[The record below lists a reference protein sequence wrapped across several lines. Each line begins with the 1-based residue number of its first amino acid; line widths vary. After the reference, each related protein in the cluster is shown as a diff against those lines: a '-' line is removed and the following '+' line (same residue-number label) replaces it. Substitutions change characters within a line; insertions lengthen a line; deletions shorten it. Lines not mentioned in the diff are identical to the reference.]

1 MKKNQSYFF
10 CREVGMGEVFKIA
23 FIIAM
28 TQTKGVEEPKND
40 T

>member
-1 MKKNQSYFF
+1 
-10 CREVGMGEVFKIA
+10 MGEVFKIA

-40 T
+40 TRIVHGRS